1 MNPEPTP
8 EVRPESAP
16 PAQPEGGGQQ
26 TGPEQTPVTPEREEV
41 QPETQKPGEGA
52 AVLPPVQPLPADDQL
67 MVPITPPSDD
77 TPADDDDSPGAA
89 EDVDVIEKEW
99 VSKAKQVIARTKD
112 DPHAQEA
119 AFEKLQREYLKKRYG
134 KEIKSQV

>member
-1 MNPEPTP
+1 MEPSENLAP

-16 PAQPEGGGQQ
+16 QPPEHGDQQ
-26 TGPEQTPVTPEREEV
+26 KGPEKAPERQVEREEV
-41 QPETQKPGEGA
+41 QPEQQQPGEGA
-52 AVLPPVQPLPADDQL
+52 AVLPPVQPPPADDQL
-67 MVPITPPSDD
+67 TVPISP
-77 TPADDDDSPGAA
+77 PADTVQDDNLPTVA

-119 AFEKLQREYLKKRYG
+119 AFEKLQQEYLKKRYG